1 MIKYVILA
9 ITGFVNAQTFNAT
22 NLNSTAPAYNS
33 TYFTPMVDCKAYQT
47 CDQTIQN
54 VTGQNSSG
62 AVCYEF
68 GIGDAPQYNSTWVG
82 IANGLQ

>member
-1 MIKYVILA
+1 MIKYAVLA

-33 TYFTPMVDCKAYQT
+33 TYFTPIVDCKAYQT

-62 AVCYEF
+62 AVCYKFSAESV
-68 GIGDAPQYNSTWVG
+68 PM
-82 IANGLQ
+82 